1 MVAQGSAGWH
11 IDGALSPRGGR
22 LTKFLKDNFVLVVGL
37 TLPILLM
44 IGFIVFSTVPRSL
57 SNPPQHDLIF
67 ATPDYSGGNAN
78 PPVSVTLVVRDGL
91 LKAQFTRLAPAPN
104 GAYNGTGWK
113 KLYRYLAG
121 PQTVRELTFGIP
133 QDVASIEQM
142 REDTVDATKDLKLDT
157 TLRAPD
163 GYELEYDANRGRS
176 LLTDIFWSSSSY
188 EPRLR
193 KGTSSIRLRTGDGRT
208 SFYAGNLEFIGW
220 VVGTR

>member
-1 MVAQGSAGWH
+1 
-11 IDGALSPRGGR
+11 

-44 IGFIVFSTVPRSL
+44 IGFIVFSTLPRSL
-57 SNPPQHDLIF
+57 ANPPQHDLIF
-67 ATPDYSGGNAN
+67 ASPDYSGGNAN
-78 PPVSVTLVVRDGL
+78 PPVSVMLLVRDGV
-91 LKAQFTRLAPAPN
+91 LKAQYTRVLPAPN
-104 GAYNGTGWK
+104 GGYYNSGWK
-113 KLYRYLAG
+113 KLYRYQAG
-121 PQTVRELTFGIP
+121 PQTVRELPFGIP
-133 QDVASIEQM
+133 QDIASIEQM

-163 GYELEYDANRGRS
+163 GYELEYDVNRGRG

-193 KGTSSIRLRTGDGRT
+193 KGTSSVRLRTGDGRT
-208 SFYAGNLEFIGW
+208 SFYAGNVEFIGW

>member
-1 MVAQGSAGWH
+1 
-11 IDGALSPRGGR
+11 LK
-22 LTKFLKDNFVLVVGL
+22 KFLKDNFVLVVGL

-44 IGFIVFSTVPRSL
+44 IGFIVFSTLPRSL

-67 ATPDYSGGNAN
+67 ATPDYSGANAN
-78 PPVSVTLVVRDGL
+78 PPIYVRLIVNDGV
-91 LKAQFTRLAPAPN
+91 LKAQYTRPPQAPT
-104 GAYNGTGWK
+104 GGYYGGGWK
-113 KLYRYLAG
+113 KLYRYQAG

-133 QDVASIEQM
+133 QDVASIAQM
-142 REDTVDATKDLKLDT
+142 REDTVEATRDLKLDT

-163 GYELEYDANRGRS
+163 GYELDYGSNRGRG

-193 KGTSSIRLRTGDGRT
+193 NGASSLRLKTGDGGT
-208 SFYAGNLEFIGW
+208 AFYAGSVEFIGW